1 MPGARVKDLYA
12 VRGQA
17 QKSARWRDRPN
28 RMFQHMLRR
37 EKLRLDRG
45 LPSRFERGTAA
56 LVKRLKA
63 SWQEYRYECAVRIVQ
78 PGLGSGKVDE
88 EALHL
93 LAATE
98 TYLFETRSM
107 PPPRHCERLRSARS
121 DEPTWGA
128 RLSYSPL
135 SRESKRPTARR
146 GCTKSSMTASG
157 SSPARTAHGCG
168 STAARAI
175 TSPTASR

>member
-1 MPGARVKDLYA
+1 MQYEVKTKSPRGGAI
-12 VRGQA
+12 GQTA
-17 QKSARWRDRPN
+17 CSSICFDARN
-28 RMFQHMLRR
+28 F
-37 EKLRLDRG
+37 DRG

-63 SWQEYRYECAVRIVQ
+63 SWQEYRYEYAVRIVQ

-107 PPPRHCERLRSARS
+107 PPVIASA
-121 DEPTWGA
+121 
-128 RLSYSPL
+128 
-135 SRESKRPTARR
+135 
-146 GCTKSSMTASG
+146 
-157 SSPARTAHGCG
+157 
-168 STAARAI
+168 
-175 TSPTASR
+175 